1 MSESDYQEILRDLP
15 RRRKVWEAIVDL
27 AFDRPDLSYVLRTC
41 RESGYSWTELDHIAR
56 YEAAS
61 VIWFTWE
68 EFQFN
73 FMPHYDYFMSYLF
86 DSDWVAKKILKRV
99 RRAHH
104 ALTVKLL
111 GHFMMSSFENHWR
124 EVERR
129 FKSGEGGAQPAGD
142 PHPGA

>member
-1 MSESDYQEILRDLP
+1 MSEEDYQEILKDLP

-73 FMPHYDYFMSYLF
+73 FMPHYDYLMSYLT
-86 DSDWVAKKILKRV
+86 DSDWFTKKTLTRV
-99 RRAHH
+99 RRRHH
-104 ALTVKLL
+104 ALMVRLL
-111 GHFMMSSFENHWR
+111 GRRMMRPIENNWR

-129 FKSGEGGAQPAGD
+129 FKAGESAE
-142 PHPGA
+142 PHPGD